1 MSSNSVLPP
10 PPPSNED
17 GSAENDNTGEKTST
31 TDAPMSLE
39 PETGLQ
45 NLSEQAPAVNKPQF
59 SIFLPFGLPPV
70 TDDQDSS
77 AQDENGAKDSNDAT
91 HVDRTPGKDI
101 NKVDSTSSEA
111 KAAESGVEGKKT
123 PKTGIAYACV
133 ACSRMKMRCDG
144 NRPCSRCARVNRT
157 CEDRKTSSGSRTPRT
172 PSSQRKMISSD
183 SRSPAPKEDSQN
195 DMDLQPPPPPQE
207 LGNDEE
213 FESESTGKSS
223 RRVKKQVTVAGKAK
237 LEDENSAA
245 VNEDETQGNIPA
257 LKAFAVLLED
267 SSPGVKIQ
275 EGRPNMGSNESE
287 NENVNSS
294 FNQRPR
300 TSTPRARSHS
310 RSRNSAARIVQF
322 SPGGISGDKYAKLQR
337 KMIRSDP
344 MLRLQFRVKR
354 SLKKVEN
361 LGKLRSADRP
371 DEASSNKNSVSSM
384 QSADQFV
391 EFCLKGHLTDLRSMI
406 TSGRIKASEI
416 LPSPY
421 CCTLLC
427 FVLDSGLASNLSMEQ
442 TEEIAELLLD
452 HGADPNESSTSGETL
467 VEKVVNTG
475 SASLLQNFV
484 KKGARLTSPIGNSCL
499 RKVLSDI
506 VNIQSDSEGTEWRE
520 KKIEALLQYST
531 SSSSSARNSS
541 GEKFFINDTSIFT
554 TQADSPTCLQ
564 LCLQTKSLGC
574 LRQLLRRGMLPDI
587 QFHVFRDKEQTAS
600 VSYDI
605 QTAVD
610 LGFQESVDLLKQYGA
625 LIPPGFEESKA
636 ADVENL
642 PEELQDAMKHWRSSE
657 VMGDI
662 DLLPEHAR
670 DVVVRHL
677 EALESAA
684 EKKKNLRRRLPHAIK
699 AQLRHRIARRSR
711 LCWLRAHQ

>member
-1 MSSNSVLPP
+1 
-10 PPPSNED
+10 
-17 GSAENDNTGEKTST
+17 
-31 TDAPMSLE
+31 
-39 PETGLQ
+39 
-45 NLSEQAPAVNKPQF
+45 
-59 SIFLPFGLPPV
+59 
-70 TDDQDSS
+70 
-77 AQDENGAKDSNDAT
+77 
-91 HVDRTPGKDI
+91 
-101 NKVDSTSSEA
+101 
-111 KAAESGVEGKKT
+111 
-123 PKTGIAYACV
+123 
-133 ACSRMKMRCDG
+133 
-144 NRPCSRCARVNRT
+144 
-157 CEDRKTSSGSRTPRT
+157 
-172 PSSQRKMISSD
+172 
-183 SRSPAPKEDSQN
+183 
-195 DMDLQPPPPPQE
+195 
-207 LGNDEE
+207 
-213 FESESTGKSS
+213 
-223 RRVKKQVTVAGKAK
+223 
-237 LEDENSAA
+237 
-245 VNEDETQGNIPA
+245 
-257 LKAFAVLLED
+257 
-267 SSPGVKIQ
+267 
-275 EGRPNMGSNESE
+275 
-287 NENVNSS
+287 
-294 FNQRPR
+294 
-300 TSTPRARSHS
+300 
-310 RSRNSAARIVQF
+310 
-322 SPGGISGDKYAKLQR
+322 
-337 KMIRSDP
+337 
-344 MLRLQFRVKR
+344 
-354 SLKKVEN
+354 
-361 LGKLRSADRP
+361 
-371 DEASSNKNSVSSM
+371 M

-600 VSYDI
+600 VSYVTLSFYVAETDRYSWQDI

-642 PEELQDAMKHWRSSE
+642 PEELQDAMKVWCKE
-657 VMGDI
+657 
-662 DLLPEHAR
+662 DL
-670 DVVVRHL
+670 
-677 EALESAA
+677 
-684 EKKKNLRRRLPHAIK
+684 
-699 AQLRHRIARRSR
+699 
-711 LCWLRAHQ
+711 